1 MADNRQRIWF
11 STFVL
16 VVFCLGGVIGFRV
29 GSHFPRGLFGP
40 DDALQSPGPPEG
52 SGFGGLRQGGPGPG
66 PRRGGPPPFGRGPG
80 GGPALPPDLFNRLSS
95 DLELD
100 SAQQDQ
106 VKKIL
111 DERRVR
117 LEQVHRDARER
128 FDTEQRELHAEI
140 RAVLRA
146 DQQPRF
152 DRFLE
157 RRPTGRG
164 RGR

>member
-1 MADNRQRIWF
+1 MTDSRQRIWF

-29 GSHFPRGLFGP
+29 GSHFPRGPYTGTPEMRQAGGDPDGP
-40 DDALQSPGPPEG
+40 G
-52 SGFGGLRQGGPGPG
+52 GFRRGGPGPG
-66 PRRGGPPPFGRGPG
+66 RRGGPPPFGRGPG
-80 GGPALPPDLFNRLSS
+80 GPGLGPDLLNRLSS
-95 DLELD
+95 DLQLD
-100 SAQQDQ
+100 PAQQDQ

-111 DERRVR
+111 EGRRAR
-117 LEQVHRDARER
+117 LEQVHREARER
-128 FDTEQRELHAEI
+128 FDREQRELHAEI

-146 DQQPRF
+146 DQQPQF

-157 RRPTGRG
+157 ARPTGRG

>member
-1 MADNRQRIWF
+1 VADSRQRIWF

-16 VVFCLGGVIGFRV
+16 VVFCLGGMIGFRI
-29 GSHFPRGLFGP
+29 GGQFPRGLARGGDPSLQQPGP
-40 DDALQSPGPPEG
+40 DADVPG
-52 SGFGGLRQGGPGPG
+52 GFRRGGPGPG
-66 PRRGGPPPFGRGPG
+66 RRGGPPFGRGPG
-80 GGPALPPDLFNRLSS
+80 ALGLAPEMLNRLSS

-111 DERRVR
+111 DDRRVR

-128 FDTEQRELHAEI
+128 FDSEQRELHAEI

-157 RRPTGRG
+157 TRPTGRG

>member
-16 VVFCLGGVIGFRV
+16 VVFCLGGVIGFRI
-29 GSHFPRGLFGP
+29 GSYVPRGPYTHTLDVRPVDADAEGP
-40 DDALQSPGPPEG
+40 A
-52 SGFGGLRQGGPGPG
+52 GFRRGGPGPG
-66 PRRGGPPPFGRGPG
+66 RRGGPPPFGRGPG
-80 GGPALPPDLFNRLSS
+80 GPGPGPDLLNRLSS
-95 DLELD
+95 DLQLD
-100 SAQQDQ
+100 AAQQDQ

-111 DERRVR
+111 DDRRGR

-128 FDTEQRELHAEI
+128 FDREQRELHAEI
-140 RAVLRA
+140 RGVLRA
-146 DQQPRF
+146 DQQPQF

-157 RRPTGRG
+157 ARPTGRG